1 MHFFLQIHLFNMNP
15 KTVTVVFL
23 CVIVCVC
30 GLSTTDKT
38 KQNDDIADIK
48 NRLGH
53 LEQLIGQLV
62 TGNSSSDV
70 LKFSASIGRDEH
82 VSFSAYKNQ
91 TQSNLNQRHIIK
103 FEQTIL
109 NLGNH
114 YHPEDGIFIAPVSG
128 VYLFHWTITNYKSYA
143 HTNILVGGKVM
154 STTTTSVVSSSYNS
168 GSALVIVHVQKGQ
181 HVWIQ
186 TCCGT
191 GHEVYGNTLALD
203 NRFQSTFSGTLLY
216 SVS

>member
-1 MHFFLQIHLFNMNP
+1 MSSI
-15 KTVTVVFL
+15 KATVVFL
-23 CVIVCVC
+23 CVIICAC

-38 KQNDDIADIK
+38 KQNDDIVDIK

-70 LKFSASIGRDEH
+70 LKFSASIGKNEH

-91 TQSNLNQRHIIK
+91 TQNGLNQRHIIK

-128 VYLFHWTITNYKSYA
+128 VYLFHWTMINYKDYA
-143 HTNILVGGKVM
+143 HTNILVGGKVI
-154 STTTTSVVSSSYNS
+154 STTTTSVSGNYNS
-168 GSALVIVHVQKGQ
+168 GSALVIVTVQKGQ

-191 GHEVYGNTLALD
+191 GQEVYGNTLGLD
-203 NRFQSTFSGTLLY
+203 SYFQSTFSGTLLFQ
-216 SVS
+216 VSEN

>member
-1 MHFFLQIHLFNMNP
+1 MNP
-15 KTVTVVFL
+15 TTTTVVFL
-23 CVIVCVC
+23 CVIICVC

-70 LKFSASIGRDEH
+70 LKFSASTGRNEH

-91 TQSNLNQRHIIK
+91 SQGGLNKRHIIK

-128 VYLFHWTITNYKSYA
+128 VYFFHWTINNHGDYA
-143 HTNILVGGKVM
+143 YTNILVGGKVM
-154 STTTTSVVSSSYNS
+154 STTATSVSGGYNS
-168 GSALVIVHVQKGQ
+168 GSALVIVTVQKGQ

-186 TCCGT
+186 TCCGSAN
-191 GHEVYGNTLALD
+191 EVLGITLGFD
-203 NRFQSTFSGTLLY
+203 NAFQSTFSGTLLFQ
-216 SVS
+216 VSEN